1 MEVINMKL
9 LRKIIFWIHLL
20 VGGVGG
26 SVIMIMSVTG
36 VLLTY
41 ERQIIAWADHR
52 NCHVAPSSGGLTR
65 LPVETL
71 LTKFREAKPYLI
83 PATFSLSADPH
94 APAVIGI
101 TKNESVFV
109 DPYTGEVL
117 GEGSQ
122 KVRNFFRV
130 ITEWHR
136 WLGMQEEYR
145 TTGRTITGICNLG
158 FLFLLVSGFYLWWPR
173 KWTWQKIRSTLWVK
187 RGLTG
192 KMREFGWHNVIGFWF
207 LVPLFI
213 IVVSGVVISYQWADM
228 LVYRIVGENPPAS
241 RGNRGRPPGADGLPH
256 GKGMS
261 TVSGAR
267 NAIQKI
273 SLLLDG
279 LDRLWIRA
287 EQQVPGYQN
296 LSMRLPTS
304 ANAPV
309 TFIIDRGDG
318 GQPQKRSNLILERK
332 TGEIVGWEQFS
343 SYPLGQQL
351 RFLLR
356 FAHTGEVAGI
366 AGQTIAGIVSAGGAV
381 LVWTGLAITW
391 RRFRARSR

>member
-1 MEVINMKL
+1 MWRP
-9 LRKIIFWIHLL
+9 LR
-20 VGGVGG
+20 
-26 SVIMIMSVTG
+26 
-36 VLLTY
+36 
-41 ERQIIAWADHR
+41 Q
-52 NCHVAPSSGGLTR
+52 GLTR

-71 LTKFREAKPYLI
+71 LIKFGEAKPYLT
-83 PATFSLSADPH
+83 PATFSLSADPQ

-136 WLGMQEEYR
+136 WLGMQGEYR
-145 TTGRTITGICNLG
+145 TTGRAITGISNLG
-158 FLFLLVSGFYLWWPR
+158 FLFLLISGFYLWWPR
-173 KWTWQKIRSTLWVK
+173 KWTWQKVRSTLWVK
-187 RGLTG
+187 RGLSG
-192 KMREFGWHNVIGFWF
+192 KMWEFGWHNVIGFWF

-213 IVVSGVVISYQWADM
+213 IVVSGVVISYPWADI

-241 RGNRGRPPGADGLPH
+241 RGNRSRPPEADGLPH

-261 TVSGAR
+261 TASGAR
-267 NAIQKI
+267 NGDQKI
-273 SLLLDG
+273 SLPLEG

-332 TGEIVGWEQFS
+332 TGEVVGWEQFS
-343 SYPLGQQL
+343 SYSLGQQL